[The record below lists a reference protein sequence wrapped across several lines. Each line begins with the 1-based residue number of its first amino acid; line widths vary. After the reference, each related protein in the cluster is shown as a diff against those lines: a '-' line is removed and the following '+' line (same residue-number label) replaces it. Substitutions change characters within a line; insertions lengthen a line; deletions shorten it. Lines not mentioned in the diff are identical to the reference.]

1 VHACDYHVHIGPSK
15 ASSFKQ
21 EKNIKLSI
29 QAPTGAPPA
38 PGEEPIEAEAVPTPS
53 AAEVE
58 QVLEQELLKQQ
69 QQQPGVN

>member
-1 VHACDYHVHIGPSK
+1 M
-15 ASSFKQ
+15 
-21 EKNIKLSI
+21 NINLSI

-38 PGEEPIEAEAVPTPS
+38 PGEQPNEAEPVPTPS

-69 QQQPGVN
+69 HSAAAGSLVQLSN